1 MAPFVA
7 GLAGLWPVCDR
18 SFPRFHMSHI
28 CPISDF
34 MPAVSGFSGIN
45 GGFGGFMAGLQIPAR
60 DAPLESQM
68 SQLSHL

>member
-1 MAPFVA
+1 
-7 GLAGLWPVCDR
+7 
-18 SFPRFHMSHI
+18 MSHI